1 MTLPFHLQKI
11 LRLLA
16 QTLRKPRSY
25 RASFNSSILLAVS
38 LLLIHFFLLLI
49 FFISEN
55 YITMVILNN
64 LDYNWTWSFSRLP
77 RLTVS
82 MTSLYVVR
90 CNFYIYISDYCF
102 DNCII
107 LCFAPYFLDSG
118 YQETVFS
125 WLLLLL
131 INKCTQ

>member
-1 MTLPFHLQKI
+1 MTSPFHLQKI

-16 QTLRKPRSY
+16 QTLRKPRSS

-55 YITMVILNN
+55 YITMVILNK
-64 LDYNWTWSFSRLP
+64 LDYNWTWFFSRLP

-82 MTSLYVVR
+82 MTSFHVVR
-90 CNFYIYISDYCF
+90 CNFYIHISDYCF

-107 LCFAPYFLDSG
+107 LCFASSFLDSG
-118 YQETVFS
+118 YQETVSS